1 MANSRG
7 GVTPP
12 LIGPGG
18 YMGKNIMKDIIEKAR
33 KAARWL
39 GVLSTTEKN
48 RILLAMAE
56 GIKSEADRIKKAN
69 AEDIARAEKNGKNSA
84 FIDRLKL
91 DDKRIDSICSMIKD
105 VAELGDPVGE
115 VLERL
120 ERPNGLV
127 IEKVRVPIGV
137 IGIIYESRPNVT
149 ADCTALCFKS
159 GNVVILRGGSDAI
172 SSNTAIYHAMKEAAS
187 NAGLTEEAFILLE
200 DTSRELVDEMLKSS
214 GGIDLIMPRGGESLI
229 RQVVEK
235 SRIPVIKHYKGICHV
250 YVDEYAD
257 LNMAEEICLNAKVQR
272 PGVCNAMETMLV
284 HESVAHEFLPSVVKR
299 LSEAG
304 VTIKGDVAAREIL
317 GSGNI
322 AEACDDDFHTEY
334 LDLVLNIRVVTSL
347 SEAVDH
353 IAAFGTD
360 HSDAIVTE
368 KEENALEF
376 TKRVDSA
383 AVYVNAS
390 TRFTD
395 GGEFGKGAEIG
406 ISTDKLHA
414 RGPMGLSELTTYK
427 YVVTGTG
434 QVRK

>member
-1 MANSRG
+1 
-7 GVTPP
+7 
-12 LIGPGG
+12 
-18 YMGKNIMKDIIEKAR
+18 
-33 KAARWL
+33 
-39 GVLSTTEKN
+39 
-48 RILLAMAE
+48 
-56 GIKSEADRIKKAN
+56 
-69 AEDIARAEKNGKNSA
+69 
-84 FIDRLKL
+84 
-91 DDKRIDSICSMIKD
+91 
-105 VAELGDPVGE
+105 
-115 VLERL
+115 LERL

-159 GNVVILRGGSDAI
+159 GNAVILRGGSDAI
-172 SSNTAIYHAMKEAAS
+172 SSNKAIYNAMKEAAS
-187 NAGLTEEAFILLE
+187 AAGLTEDAFILVE
-200 DTSRELVDEMLKSS
+200 DTSRELVDDMLNSS

-235 SRIPVIKHYKGICHV
+235 SRVPVIKHYKGICHV
-250 YVDEYAD
+250 YVDEHAD
-257 LNMAEEICLNAKVQR
+257 LSMAEEICYNAKVQR

-284 HESVAHEFLPSVVKR
+284 HESVAAFFLPRVFKK

-304 VTIKGDVAAREIL
+304 VTLKGDTAARKIL
-317 GSGNI
+317 GSKSI
-322 AEACDDDFHTEY
+322 VEATEDDFHTEY
-334 LDLVLNIRVVTSL
+334 LDLVLNIRVVDSL
-347 SEAVDH
+347 DEAVDH
-353 IAAFGTD
+353 IAEFGTD

-368 KEENALEF
+368 NEKNALEF

-406 ISTDKLHA
+406 IATGKLHA

-434 QVRK
+434 QVRE